1 MFDKNTLYRIK
12 DSIIIKDD
20 FYWQN
25 MDVNCYG
32 YSINVDLS
40 KNEVC
45 YDNKDYNEFYGF
57 NLGTVSGN
65 YSHFYSDSDVK
76 NVLYDDCDA
85 LDLNIKE
92 VDYKCE
98 LQKRSEWLISLYNSE
113 SFYQD
118 GRIVNDYHFL
128 KKLYGIDKW
137 SHKRYMKEIK
147 YVDDNNNELD
157 DLTNAKIFVKCMG
170 KTINYKYIGSFV
182 LSKKKG

>member
-25 MDVNCYG
+25 NDVNCYG
-32 YSINVDLS
+32 YSINADLP
-40 KNEVC
+40 KNEIC

-57 NLGTVSGN
+57 NLGAVSGN

-76 NVLYDDCDA
+76 KVLYADCDILN
-85 LDLNIKE
+85 LDIKE
-92 VDYKCE
+92 VDYKHE

-128 KKLYGIDKW
+128 KKLYGVDKW
-137 SHKRYMKEIK
+137 SHKRFMKEIK
-147 YVDDNNNELD
+147 YSDDSNNELD

-170 KTINYKYIGSFV
+170 KIINYKYIGSFV